1 MSEPFRTAPS
11 WRSLAEAAEVSR
23 GRIVASVAAGTAALG
38 SAVGLSAVAAWL
50 IARAAGMPSP
60 ADLAVAAVAVRTFGI
75 GRGVFRYVERLASH
89 ETALRAAVALRARV
103 YDAVARAGG
112 SRALLLKRGD
122 IVARLG
128 ADVDAVTDVV
138 VRSMVPLGVAA
149 TVSAIAAAISLAVL
163 PAAGAVLLIC
173 LLVAGFGSA
182 ALSWREARLAAEAGA
197 RAHAAVAVAALAA
210 MEHGTE
216 HRVWG
221 TAERAAAELR
231 AADADFE
238 RAVDLAARPNALGS
252 ALHLL
257 AGGIALIGGIGFG
270 VAAAQAG
277 ELSPMGA
284 AVVSLLPLAAFEAV
298 GAVPGAVVNAFRARS
313 SALRIAE
320 LVGEDAAP
328 GLGRERGAAPETQ
341 PSSRATPVLELRG
354 VSVSWPGV
362 APTVPVDARLEP
374 GGALGIVGRSGV
386 GKTTLLLT
394 MAGAH
399 EPTTGEVLI
408 DGRPVTP
415 ADTGTTVALTLEDA
429 HLFGTTVLENLRVAR
444 GDVTEEEARDAL
456 DAVGLG
462 PWLASL
468 PEGLE
473 TLVGTGGGTV
483 SGGERRRLLLARALL
498 SRAPVHLIDEPA
510 EHLDADGV
518 DALRSAVRAMRA
530 RGHSV
535 VIVTHDLAIL
545 DIVDAV
551 ISLDREGAHD

>member
-1 MSEPFRTAPS
+1 MSERSPS
-11 WRSLAEAAEVSR
+11 WRDLYEAAEVSR
-23 GRIVASVAAGTAALG
+23 GRIVLSVLAGTAALG

-60 ADLAVAAVAVRTFGI
+60 ADLAIAAVAVRTFGI
-75 GRGVFRYVERLASH
+75 GRGVFRYLERLASH

-103 YDAVARAGG
+103 YDSVARAGG

-138 VRSMVPLGVAA
+138 VRSMVPLGVAV
-149 TVSAIAAAISLAVL
+149 TVSLIAATISLAVL
-163 PAAGAVLLIC
+163 PAAGLVLLAC
-173 LLVAGFGSA
+173 LLLAGFGSA
-182 ALSWREARLAAEAGA
+182 ALSWREARLAADAGA
-197 RAHAAVAVAALAA
+197 KAHAAVAVAALSS

-221 TAERAAAELR
+221 TTQRAAEELR
-231 AADADFE
+231 QADEDFE
-238 RAVDLAARPNALGS
+238 DAVDLAARPNALGS
-252 ALHLL
+252 ALQLL
-257 AGGIALIGGIGFG
+257 AGGIALIGGIGLG
-270 VAAAQAG
+270 VTAANAG
-277 ELSPMGA
+277 HITPMAA

-298 GAVPGAVVNAFRARS
+298 GAVPSAVVNAFRARA
-313 SALRIAE
+313 SAIRIAE
-320 LVGEDAAP
+320 LVGGSAGTEAEP
-328 GLGRERGAAPETQ
+328 RPV
-341 PSSRATPVLELRG
+341 PSTAPVLELRG
-354 VSVSWPGV
+354 VSVAWPGME
-362 APTVPVDARLEP
+362 PTVPADARVEP

-394 MAGAH
+394 IGGAH
-399 EPTTGEVLI
+399 EPTAGEVLI
-408 DGRPVTP
+408 DGRPVSA

-444 GDVTEEEARDAL
+444 GDVSEDEARDAL
-456 DAVGLG
+456 DAVGLTA
-462 PWLASL
+462 WLSSL
-468 PEGLE
+468 PHGLE

-498 SRAPVHLIDEPA
+498 SPAPIHLIDEPA
-510 EHLDADGV
+510 EHLDADGI

-535 VIVTHDLAIL
+535 VIVTHDMAIL
-545 DIVDAV
+545 DVVDAV
-551 ISLDREGAHD
+551 VSLDRKDARA